1 MKRILNIHHI
11 LQTVSVFVILLSTS
25 CEHKDLCY
33 DHSHTSRI
41 RVVFDWKNAPD
52 ATPETM
58 RLYLFPVDGGKPQAY
73 EFTDYREGLSTYLPG
88 VIKLCASTPTQSP
101 CFTAILA
108 RSTVSRL
115 TLPTEF

>member
-11 LQTVSVFVILLSTS
+11 LQMVSGFVILLSTS

-33 DHSHTSRI
+33 DHSHTTKI
-41 RVVFDWKNAPD
+41 QVIFDWKNAPD

-58 RLYLFPVDGGKPQAY
+58 RLYLFPGAV
-73 EFTDYREGLSTYLPG
+73 LSTYLPA
-88 VIKLCASTPTQSP
+88 VIKPCASIQTRSP
-101 CFTAILA
+101 CFTATSA
-108 RSTVSRL
+108 RSTVLRL